1 MDTDKLI
8 KNFNRCIDWEDKY
21 LYIISLGEKYALLPA
36 EKQMEQYAI
45 VGCQSSVWIDVKLI
59 EGKVSLLGNSDAA
72 LVKGLVAIVCML
84 LNDKTPSELLN
95 TNIKT
100 IFAQLG
106 LQQQLTPARN
116 QGLEAMVRTI
126 FNKVECFI

>member
-36 EKQMEQYAI
+36 EKQTEQYAI
-45 VGCQSSVWIDVKLI
+45 VGCQSSVWVDVKLI

-126 FNKVECFI
+126 FNKVEHFI